1 MFVSTCQDESPFL
14 QIMRAID
21 GYSKPPKEVTI
32 ISPFFENDRESEFEQ
47 SMAVSFLSRFAATT
61 QVNFYFPATLQNGKW
76 FVRAPM
82 HLFIEISQK
91 FPDVNYF
98 VVTSQWEQEDAEKV
112 QRPLHAKIIDVRF
125 SDNSFLCMGGSVNFT
140 QRAMNSNNKHLRNVE
155 IGIMEMT
162 KKPFP
167 LPDCTPVRLEE
178 LQVLEDTQPTS
189 KPVCFIISAILEYRV
204 LTIEIDNKKVK
215 YPFSIIYSSKLL
227 KTVTESNSQLTF
239 VNFNLGHDQDLEI
252 VATDGTFYFPIM
264 VMNKAEIVTD
274 DLKWDFTIGFSD
286 MIDYLA
292 GKYRSMSELGRTIA
306 GKKPVIHSSLT
317 GLYFRQNLQ
326 RYFKAMDALK
336 QGLEQPFYS
345 EYAFTNYLTS
355 PVGLHKLTDLIL
367 DEYEKKSASRQE
379 SFLFIS
385 EMLNILLHLSFAS
398 DWVDL
403 KYKHKEIESII
414 TRLHPIIK
422 TILLESKGII
432 RQQYRIICDTYGIE
446 VK

>member
-1 MFVSTCQDESPFL
+1 M
-14 QIMRAID
+14 
-21 GYSKPPKEVTI
+21 
-32 ISPFFENDRESEFEQ
+32 
-47 SMAVSFLSRFAATT
+47 SFLSRFAATIRI
-61 QVNFYFPATLQNGKW
+61 NFYFPATLQNGKW
-76 FVRAPM
+76 FVRAPT
-82 HLFIEISQK
+82 HLFSEISQK
-91 FPDVNYF
+91 FSDVHYF
-98 VVTSQWEQEDAEKV
+98 VVTSQWEQEDADKV

-125 SDNSFLCMGGSVNFT
+125 SDNAFLCMGGSVNFT
-140 QRAMNSNNKHLRNVE
+140 QRAMNSNSKHLRNVE
-155 IGIMEMT
+155 IGILEMT

-167 LPDCTPVRLEE
+167 LPDCTLVRLEE
-178 LQVLEDTQPTS
+178 LKVLEETQPTP
-189 KPVCFIISAILEYRV
+189 KPVCFITSAMLEYRI
-204 LTIEIDNKKVK
+204 LTIEIDKTKAK
-215 YPFSIIYSSKLL
+215 YPYSIVYSSKLL

-264 VMNKAEIVTD
+264 VMNKAEIMTD
-274 DLKWDFTIGFSD
+274 DLKWNFTIRFSD

-292 GKYRSMSELGRTIA
+292 GKYRSMSELGRTVPGN
-306 GKKPVIHSSLT
+306 GKETVMHSSLNA
-317 GLYFRQNLQ
+317 LYFRQNLQ

-345 EYAFTNYLTS
+345 EYAFHNYLTS
-355 PVGLHKLTDLIL
+355 PVGLQKLTDLIL
-367 DEYEKKSASRQE
+367 DEFEKNSASRQE

-398 DWVDL
+398 DWVDM

-414 TRLHPIIK
+414 TLLYPIIK
-422 TILLESKGII
+422 TILSDSKGII